1 MDCRR
6 EAKAS
11 VIPGCSMRHRT
22 ARSAGCRREPI
33 SPRCASQKS
42 HHEPLRRPAP
52 NALPQPH
59 EPQRQRQH
67 QCTEKQGQTVH
78 KSRCRARSAC
88 DAKKPRLWLGVRGG
102 AEDLNTETFAEGVVF
117 RTNSIRSAVIGCK
130 KSRPGSRGGR
140 PGGNSFDERERPSH
154 GSRCGHE

>member
-6 EAKAS
+6 EAS
-11 VIPGCSMRHRT
+11 ENTCGPIPGCSMRHRT
-22 ARSAGCRREPI
+22 ARSAGIRREPT
-33 SPRCASQKS
+33 SPRCAGQKS

-52 NALPQPH
+52 NALPQ
-59 EPQRQRQH
+59 RMN
-67 QCTEKQGQTVH
+67 
-78 KSRCRARSAC
+78 RSASGSTSALKNKAKPC
-88 DAKKPRLWLGVRGG
+88 INHDVGRDLHAAQKKPRLWLGVKGG
-102 AEDLNTETFAEGVVF
+102 AEDLTTETFAEGVVF

-154 GSRCGHE
+154 GSR